1 VIDRSGDLHPMT
13 LEKRRSASFAA
24 LVCLGLATSV
34 MAQDLTPATTRG
46 TIKVQSR
53 LFNPF
58 DVSQSRLSMDPFGFF
73 TLQQGSKS
81 PSTPAPLLTSSA
93 SSSSNAAASGTS
105 TSSDSTA
112 SPTGN
117 VATSSAVL
125 DPTAVIAVGAA
136 RPPFR
141 PPVRSP
147 FRPPP
152 RPPF

>member
-1 VIDRSGDLHPMT
+1 MRFDERL
-13 LEKRRSASFAA
+13 SASFAA
-24 LVCLGLATSV
+24 LICLSLATSV
-34 MAQDLTPATTRG
+34 MAQDLAPSTTRG

-58 DVSQSRLSMDPFGFF
+58 DVSGSRLSMDPFGFF
-73 TLQQGSKS
+73 TLQQGAKS
-81 PSTPAPLLTSSA
+81 PSVPSPLLTSP
-93 SSSSNAAASGTS
+93 AAETS
-105 TSSDSTA
+105 LTSTAGATATSSDSTA
-112 SPTGN
+112 APAGN
-117 VATSSAVL
+117 LATSSAVL
-125 DPTAVIAVGAA
+125 NPTTVIAVGAA